1 MPLLYEN
8 RAVFLRKLLRTSQ
21 SSNLYPVEFP
31 QLKRSFHVE
40 NRLPISLAHVDM
52 DQPVVGAVNFFVVSL
67 L

>member
-1 MPLLYEN
+1 MPLLNDN
-8 RAVFLRKLLRTSQ
+8 RSVLFRKLLSTCQFSDFH
-21 SSNLYPVEFP
+21 PVGFP
-31 QLKRSFHVE
+31 QLNHVFHVE